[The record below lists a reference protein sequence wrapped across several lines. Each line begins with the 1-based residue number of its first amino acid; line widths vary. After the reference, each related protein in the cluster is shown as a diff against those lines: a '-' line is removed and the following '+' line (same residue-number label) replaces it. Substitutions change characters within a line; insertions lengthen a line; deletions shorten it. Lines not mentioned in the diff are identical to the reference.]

1 MAKLYG
7 KGVLMLTVEKTTLNL
22 PSDLKEKV
30 SKLKDELH
38 MSMSSIYIE
47 AIKKYVN
54 EQEEKK
60 WQNAALKASQDENYL
75 KFSKDLDSVDDIYE
89 Y

>member
-1 MAKLYG
+1 
-7 KGVLMLTVEKTTLNL
+7 MLVYEKTTLNL

-47 AIKKYVN
+47 AIKKYVQ

-60 WQNAALKASQDENYL
+60 WQNAAQKASKDEDYL
-75 KFSKDLDSVDDIYE
+75 KFSKDLDSMDDIYE